1 MAAMSAAMM
10 LDTGWANQAPLSC
23 HIGGNMK
30 MNGMSSNIWRDS
42 DKKIDTPAR
51 PMLWK

>member
-10 LDTGWANQAPLSC
+10 LDTGWANQAPLSPK
-23 HIGGNMK
+23 IGGNMK
-30 MNGMSSNIWRDS
+30 MKGMRSKIWRDR
-42 DKKIDTPAR
+42 DKNIDVLAR